1 MIFLVRWLLRR
12 YRTRKQDARPP
23 LTNHQKGSR

>member
-12 YRTRKQDARPP
+12 YRARKQDARLP
-23 LTNHQKGSR
+23 LTNHGKGPR